1 MKNTLIIPSFEKL
14 ISWPQNRRIAFI
26 SNIEWVKQVIQSI
39 MMAKILS
46 EIGNIEIILI
56 DYSKTFKPEVLENI
70 GRTYHVDLI
79 NHVSISD
86 HLNPN
91 IGGKISLHIHNPSE
105 NKNAISNFRE
115 NVLKTS
121 SLYTIVTDVKPSKAL
136 HGLRGILRVYCT
148 RISQDVFSF
157 KTFTKKIT
165 LKLSSKGMENIYDTL
180 SEGLKKALKIL
191 QKASVEYGPL
201 TVGDAVTIISH
212 DLNIQ
217 RSMARRILIKLARHG
232 VIRVE
237 KNSIII

>member
-1 MKNTLIIPSFEKL
+1 MKSALIIPSFEKL

-26 SNIEWVKQVIQSI
+26 SNIEWVKQVIQSV

-70 GRTYHVDLI
+70 GKNYCVDLI
-79 NHVSISD
+79 NYVSISD
-86 HLNPN
+86 SLNPN
-91 IGGKISLHIHNPSE
+91 MGGKISLHIHNPSE
-105 NKNAISNFRE
+105 NKKAISNFRE
-115 NVLKTS
+115 NLLRTS
-121 SLYTIVTDVKPSKAL
+121 SLYTIVTDMKPSKAL
-136 HGLRGILRVYCT
+136 RGLRGILRVYCT
-148 RISQDVFSF
+148 RISQNIFSF
-157 KTFTKKIT
+157 KTFTEKIT
-165 LKLSSKGMENIYDTL
+165 LKLSSRGMEDIYDTL
-180 SEGLKKALKIL
+180 PEGLKKVLRIL

-201 TVGDAVTIISH
+201 TVSDAITVISH

-217 RSMARRILIKLARHG
+217 RSMARRILIKLARYG